1 MNDDDDISARRKDGT
16 GPGGSGVRGG
26 ESGFP
31 TADASALAEDAA
43 DVDGED
49 VEQVTDLL
57 EDADLGDLTIHGASD
72 PDLGLTD
79 TGEVGPDDWAAD
91 TGPTRSGESES
102 HGVSNDLARDGVNA
116 DGQRIEFNRPTR
128 KRK

>member
-1 MNDDDDISARRKDGT
+1 MNDDDDISARREDGT

-26 ESGFP
+26 ESAFP
-31 TADASALAEDAA
+31 TADASALAEGTA
-43 DVDGED
+43 DVDGAD
-49 VEQVTDLL
+49 VEQDTDLL

-79 TGEVGPDDWAAD
+79 VGDVGPDDWAAD

-102 HGVSNDLARDGVNA
+102 HGVSNELEHDEINA
-116 DGQRIEFNRPTR
+116 DGQRIEFNRPER
-128 KRK
+128 KRR